1 MQNSK
6 PIEALHHRTFESIKQ
21 LDDNSEFWF
30 ARDLAPLLDYPQWR
44 NFLPVLDKAREACR
58 QSGLQ
63 VEDHFA
69 DVRKMVG
76 IGSGAQ
82 RSIDDVRLSRYACYL
97 VVQNGDPSKPVI
109 ANGQTYFAMQT
120 RRQELADDA
129 QFAQLNEDGKRLAI
143 RNELITHNKHLAA
156 AAQQAGQYVIPAEL
170 RKVFDF
176 PHSGVDASGRFEL
189 RDEHLTLLR
198 AAVWWTVD
206 ANSID
211 DVLGEDDLWPMP
223 MIDGKRPY
231 GNSSYFQLDMA
242 DLLGEP
248 YRHDLRG
255 HAVDDPAKDAR
266 LEHLHQE
273 TLAALQVFL
282 AHAEPAHAL

>member
-1 MQNSK
+1 MW
-6 PIEALHHRTFESIKQ
+6 LT
-21 LDDNSEFWF
+21 
-30 ARDLAPLLDYPQWR
+30 
-44 NFLPVLDKAREACR
+44 
-58 QSGLQ
+58 
-63 VEDHFA
+63 VE
-69 DVRKMVG
+69 
-76 IGSGAQ
+76 SGAPCIDPQ
-82 RSIDDVRLSRYACYL
+82 RPLIGTGTAVANAKAALGTDDEA
-97 VVQNGDPSKPVI
+97 
-109 ANGQTYFAMQT
+109 
-120 RRQELADDA
+120 
-129 QFAQLNEDGKRLAI
+129 LAI
-143 RNELITHNKHLAA
+143 RTLAELGILVPEFVQRVGSVAP
-156 AAQQAGQYVIPAEL
+156 GQYVIPAEL
-170 RKVFDF
+170 RKLFDF

-189 RDEHLTLLR
+189 RAEHLTLLR

-211 DVLGEDDLWPMP
+211 DVLGEGDLWPMP

-248 YRHDLRG
+248 YGHDLRG

-282 AHAEPAHAL
+282 AHAEPAHPL